1 MNHSIDNDIS
11 ALMDDEL
18 PPDARDELYQVIK
31 SDAVL
36 VEKWS
41 RYHLIRDALTNQLP
55 DSFSLDFAERVKE
68 AIDAE
73 PTHFLPQNRR
83 ENAAALPAGEDNR
96 PHRPRWLM
104 PAAAAATVA
113 AVAILGFQLDRGG
126 ETAPAL
132 TASSSPVSS
141 LSPQTLVSSQ
151 DHLNSGAPQWWR
163 GQTPP
168 SGDVLARHLAQG
180 APTASVREAA
190 DRYLVDHNGVAAG
203 SGVYN
208 VFPYARLV
216 SQDPAGVR

>member
-18 PPDARDELYQVIK
+18 PPDAREELYQVIK

-41 RYHLIRDALTNQLP
+41 RYHLIRDVLTNQVP
-55 DSFSLDFAERVKE
+55 DDLSLDLADRVKE

-73 PTHFLPQNRR
+73 PTHFLPPKRR
-83 ENAAALPAGEDNR
+83 EVPAADLSGEAA
-96 PHRPRWLM
+96 PSRPRWFM

-132 TASSSPVSS
+132 TASSSALPPSAQTVVSTS
-141 LSPQTLVSSQ
+141 QDNLSPTTS
-151 DHLNSGAPQWWR
+151 QWWR
-163 GQTPP
+163 AQTPP
-168 SGDVLARHLAQG
+168 SGETLARHLAQG
-180 APTASVREAA
+180 VPAESVRETA

-216 SQDPAGVR
+216 SQDSVGVR